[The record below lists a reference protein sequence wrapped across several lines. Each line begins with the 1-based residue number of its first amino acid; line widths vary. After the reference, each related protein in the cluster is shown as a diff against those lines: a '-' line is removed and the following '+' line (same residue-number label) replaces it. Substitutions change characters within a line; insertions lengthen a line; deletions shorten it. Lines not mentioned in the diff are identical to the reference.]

1 MGLSLLLGLPGDI
14 LALVAI
20 VLMPAELC
28 DAWTCEALRAMC
40 GSCRALR
47 AFFTE
52 TRAAFTGTYVHVD
65 SPMVCAFAHRAGLS
79 FDPGQLSARVAR
91 DFSLFTQMSS
101 LIASSSS
108 GVSHTHRAAPIDLA
122 SVEMYTSLLL
132 RCAPLDASAYW
143 TRRVTDLRVHG
154 SWLGTCSEIAA
165 FANLRTLALVEC
177 RCHTVAGL
185 DELAIDSLAI
195 DGLAFYAKRN
205 DGQYVGPVIDVG
217 HEFLAPILRVRKL
230 VVRNTPVL
238 ATLFSYV

>member
-1 MGLSLLLGLPGDI
+1 MGLLLGLPGDI

-28 DAWTCEALRAMC
+28 DAGTCEALRAMC

-47 AFFTE
+47 AFFAE

-79 FDPGQLSARVAR
+79 FDPVQLSARVAR
-91 DFSLFTQMSS
+91 DFSLFARMSS
-101 LIASSSS
+101 LIASS
-108 GVSHTHRAAPIDLA
+108 GVSHTHRAALIDLT

-132 RCAPLDASAYW
+132 RCAALDASAYW
-143 TRRVTDLRVHG
+143 TRRVTEVRIHG

-195 DGLAFYAKRN
+195 DGLAFYANSN
-205 DGQYVGPVIDVG
+205 DGRYVGPVIDVG
-217 HEFLAPILRVRKL
+217 HGLLAPILRIRKL
-230 VVRNTPVL
+230 VVRNTPAL
-238 ATLFSYV
+238 AAWFSGL